1 MQLGSAVSD
10 FDRGSQLTDKVALVA
25 SSRAGSCA
33 ESAHQLARAGAS
45 VVICGLNASQGNE
58 TVAEIQRNGGRARF
72 ILTDVAL
79 GADVQATINET
90 IATFGR
96 LDILLNFASDDHER
110 DGAFLEVSETTWD
123 RITETTLKG
132 MFLCCQ
138 YALPFLQQSGSGRII
153 NLVEQTSSLQSRSVA
168 SICQGGVLAM
178 TYVIAQQ
185 FSAQNVS
192 VNLVWVTQP
201 ASLMP
206 LVPFTLD
213 ILADLLEKV
222 LYSPT
227 TEETGHASQ
236 PFTTAAEA
244 IAHIV
249 NTADVLHG
257 HALVVNTPS

>member
-1 MQLGSAVSD
+1 MILIKIC
-10 FDRGSQLTDKVALVA
+10 QLTNKVALVA
-25 SSRAGSCA
+25 SSRAGLCA

-58 TVAEIQRNGGRARF
+58 TVAEIQRSGGRARF

-79 GADVQATINET
+79 VTDVQATINET

-123 RITETTLKG
+123 RISETTLKG

-153 NLVEQTSSLQSRSVA
+153 NLVEQTSSPHSRSVA

-185 FSAQNVS
+185 FSAENVS

-201 ASLMP
+201 ASALMP

-213 ILADLLEKV
+213 SLTELLGKI
-222 LYSPT
+222 LYSSAP
-227 TEETGHASQ
+227 EELGRDPQ
-236 PFTTAAEA
+236 PFANAADA

-257 HALVVNTPS
+257 HALVVNTPSQ

>member
-1 MQLGSAVSD
+1 MRSGDGPIDDVDQSSGS
-10 FDRGSQLTDKVALVA
+10 LIDKVALVT
-25 SSRAGSCA
+25 SSRAGICA
-33 ESAHQLARAGAS
+33 ESAHQLAAAGAS
-45 VVICGLNASQGNE
+45 VVICGLNASQGNA
-58 TVAEIQRNGGRARF
+58 TVTEIQRVGGQARF

-79 GADVQATINET
+79 VADVQATINET

-110 DGAFLEVSETTWD
+110 DGALLEVAETTWD
-123 RITETTLKG
+123 RIAETTLKG

-153 NLVEQTSSLQSRSVA
+153 NLVEQTSSPQSRSVA

-185 FSAQNVS
+185 FSAQEVL

-201 ASLMP
+201 ALLP
-206 LVPFTLD
+206 LVPLGSDRLAGFLD
-213 ILADLLEKV
+213 KV

-227 TEETGHASQ
+227 TGEEEASQ
-236 PFTTAAEA
+236 PFANAADAIAYIVTTASE
-244 IAHIV
+244 
-249 NTADVLHG
+249 LHG
-257 HALVVNTPS
+257 HALVVNVP